1 MRYTRLKAL
10 RCALLTLPL
19 SLAALPAQP
28 EARQIVTDATGRSL
42 ELPAQP
48 SRVFAAGPLASTLLY
63 TLKPEAMIGWV
74 RAPKP
79 EDLAYL
85 LPQVAALPELG
96 RLTGRGDTLN
106 LEVLLAAQPDLI
118 LDYGVVN
125 DTYSDLAA
133 RVQEQIDVPYLLLD
147 ASFAHMPEGLRQAG
161 AILAVPERA
170 EALASY
176 AEATLAGI
184 DALLARVPQ
193 AGRPRVYL
201 ARGPEGLETAP
212 GGAMNAEIIER
223 AGGRNVVEA
232 SAAGLV
238 TVSPEQLQAWAPEI
252 ILTMDKDFAANVAA
266 MPEWQ
271 GIPAVMNGR
280 VYLAP
285 AAPFGFIDAPPSVNR
300 LIGLRWLAHQFFPDR
315 AEGDLHQEIIEFY
328 QLFYG
333 VSLDEAAVRAL
344 LGA

>member
-1 MRYTRLKAL
+1 
-10 RCALLTLPL
+10 
-19 SLAALPAQP
+19 
-28 EARQIVTDATGRSL
+28 
-42 ELPAQP
+42 
-48 SRVFAAGPLASTLLY
+48 
-63 TLKPEAMIGWV
+63 
-74 RAPKP
+74 
-79 EDLAYL
+79 AYL

-118 LDYGVVN
+118 LDYGAVN

-252 ILTMDKDFAANVAA
+252 ILTMDKD
-266 MPEWQ
+266 
-271 GIPAVMNGR
+271 R
-280 VYLAP
+280 K
-285 AAPFGFIDAPPSVNR
+285 SV
-300 LIGLRWLAHQFFPDR
+300 
-315 AEGDLHQEIIEFY
+315 
-328 QLFYG
+328 
-333 VSLDEAAVRAL
+333 V
-344 LGA
+344 